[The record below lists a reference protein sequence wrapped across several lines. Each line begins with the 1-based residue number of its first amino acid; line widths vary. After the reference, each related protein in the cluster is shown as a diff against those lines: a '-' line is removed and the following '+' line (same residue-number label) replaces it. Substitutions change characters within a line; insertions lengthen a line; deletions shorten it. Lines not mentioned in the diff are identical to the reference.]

1 MKIFRKPTLELIVE
15 AVHMRFGCCS
25 NMLSSGPGKTG
36 AEIVEKLAM
45 AGFEYIELSLVDCM
59 ALSLPDRKA
68 LAKRL
73 ENSGLR
79 SEVVNS
85 FFPRECKTTG
95 PDADPEKI
103 RAWYREALDLAKEL
117 GAETVVYGSPYSKS
131 YPLGFSRETAMEQLI
146 RLHQE
151 LDEYAQSVDLTILI
165 EPCHR
170 FECNLINTFAEGV
183 ELADAVGG
191 KRTKV
196 LFDYYHFFRNG
207 ETLDALRKYGAEYLD
222 HIHFACPFHPG
233 EPERTFP
240 KDRNEW
246 AYGPFLQTVKAI
258 GYDGRVSIEAF
269 CKDLD
274 GQVQKSLILLKELF

>member
-1 MKIFRKPTLELIVE
+1 
-15 AVHMRFGCCS
+15 MRFGCCS

-45 AGFEYIELSLVDCM
+45 AGFDYIELSLVDCM
-59 ALSLPDRKA
+59 ALSLPDRRA

-73 ENSGLR
+73 TNSGLR

-85 FFPRECKTTG
+85 FFPRELKTTG
-95 PDADPEKI
+95 PDADPVRI
-103 RAWYREALDLAKEL
+103 QNWYREAMDLAKAL
-117 GAETVVYGSPYSKS
+117 GAEAVVYGSPYSKS
-131 YPLGFSRETAMEQLI
+131 YPLAFSRAAAFDQLI
-146 RLHQE
+146 RLHRE
-151 LDEYAQSVDLTILI
+151 LDEYAGKLDLTILI

-170 FECNLINTFAEGV
+170 YECNLINTFSEGV
-183 ELADAVGG
+183 ELAGAVGG
-191 KRTKV
+191 TNTKV

-207 ETLDALRKYGAEYLD
+207 ETLDALCTYGSKYLG

-240 KDRNEW
+240 RDRNEW
-246 AYGPFLQTVKAI
+246 DYGPFLKAVKDTD
-258 GYDGRVSIEAF
+258 YDGRVSIEAF

-274 GQVQKSLILLKELF
+274 CQAQKSLELMKELFK